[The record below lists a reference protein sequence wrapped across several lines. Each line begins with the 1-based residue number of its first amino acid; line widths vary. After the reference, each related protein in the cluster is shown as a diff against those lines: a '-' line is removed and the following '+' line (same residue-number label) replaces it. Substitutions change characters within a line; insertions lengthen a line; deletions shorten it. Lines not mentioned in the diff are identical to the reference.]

1 MLSFEDW
8 KAKRL
13 SEVKEQDSVPLGRPP
28 KPAEN
33 LSESAVA
40 PDAANASGQTQE
52 SAALDVQEGGRGET
66 TNAPH
71 MRIPVPTKD
80 RFNYASLDCSAR
92 VHAAHKSAQSASSV
106 LSSKKDRYM
115 LSPCAAPRQFVIVE
129 LCENIRIDTVQLA
142 NFEFF
147 SGVFKEFSVSVAKAY
162 LPDPAQWT
170 FAGTYRAQNVRGVQV
185 SVR

>member
-1 MLSFEDW
+1 M
-8 KAKRL
+8 
-13 SEVKEQDSVPLGRPP
+13 
-28 KPAEN
+28 
-33 LSESAVA
+33 
-40 PDAANASGQTQE
+40 
-52 SAALDVQEGGRGET
+52 
-66 TNAPH
+66 
-71 MRIPVPTKD
+71 PTKD